1 MAESINN
8 KVMIMQKLWCV
19 RLAVIMVAAISIL
32 VTSTAIASEHEHI
45 HVHVHVLEKS
55 DPDTFKNFVNTSNS
69 VNRYK
74 ITNVYYSIPPVNLIS
89 NTGQHVKIDEL
100 LSSPRP
106 VMLQFIYTTCT
117 TICPVLSATFSQAQ
131 DQLSKVNENFLLITV
146 SIDPEHDN
154 VQKISDYAKQH
165 NAGLNW
171 IFLTGDTDETR
182 KLLKAFDVL
191 YPGSN
196 KMNHTSTM
204 FLRVRP
210 DAPWRRIEG
219 FLSIDELM
227 AEFTGRITPVKV
239 SY

>member
-1 MAESINN
+1 MVANV
-8 KVMIMQKLWCV
+8 KFLQKLRCI
-19 RLAVIMVAAISIL
+19 RLAVILVGAISIIE
-32 VTSTAIASEHEHI
+32 TGAAIASDHASI
-45 HVHVHVLEKS
+45 QEKNRS
-55 DPDTFKNFVNTSNS
+55 DIFKKIADTTNS
-69 VNRYK
+69 ANRYK
-74 ITNVYYSIPPVNLIS
+74 ITNTHYPIPPVNFIS

-131 DQLSKVNENFLLITV
+131 DRLNKIDENFLLISV

-154 VQKISDYAKQH
+154 LQKISAYAKRH
-165 NAGLNW
+165 SAGHNW
-171 IFLTGDTDETR
+171 IFLTGDNDATR
-182 KLLKAFDVL
+182 KLLKALDVL

-196 KMNHTSTM
+196 KMNHQSII
-204 FLRVRP
+204 FLRMRP

-219 FLSIDELM
+219 FLSADELI
-227 AEFTGRITPVKV
+227 AEFAELITPVKV